1 VFKYQSDISWIVFR
15 YQLDSVQISVRYQ
28 LDSVQISVRYQL
40 DSVQISVANVTVLG
54 LTVCLNLRFVSPAL
68 ICVSSSEEK
77 RVFSVEI
84 NDGF

>member
-1 VFKYQSDISWIVFR
+1 M
-15 YQLDSVQISVRYQ
+15 
-28 LDSVQISVRYQL
+28 DSVQISVRYQL
-40 DSVQISVANVTVLG
+40 DSVQISVANVRVLG

-84 NDGF
+84 NDGFWWFMYNIYTCTQWPLYH

>member
-15 YQLDSVQISVRYQ
+15 YQLDSVQISV
-28 LDSVQISVRYQL
+28 
-40 DSVQISVANVTVLG
+40 ANVRVLG